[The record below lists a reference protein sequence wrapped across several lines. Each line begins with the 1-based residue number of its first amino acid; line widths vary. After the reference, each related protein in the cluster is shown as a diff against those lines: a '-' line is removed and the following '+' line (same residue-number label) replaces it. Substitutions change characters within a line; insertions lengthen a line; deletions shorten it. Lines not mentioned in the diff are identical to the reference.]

1 MTQSFASLLLF
12 CRPGFEKE
20 CLAEVTEAAAEC
32 GHAGWSKLIADSGM
46 VQFQSDRAGRLYE
59 QLPEL
64 IFAREVWPVFAEI
77 DALPSADRIS
87 PILAGLAR
95 YRSESSTPFGQLFC
109 DYAEGDAYRSTAR
122 FAGKFVHP
130 LRQALRKESWISS
143 RERAD
148 LPALHAFFPD
158 SGSVLLGADLA
169 SKRPVWPMGLAR
181 LKFPAAAPSRSTL
194 KLEEAFRVFLGAQWR
209 EHLQPTHTG
218 VDLGAAPGGWTWQL
232 VNQGVAVAAI
242 DNGPMDEALM
252 ATGLVE
258 HHRADGF
265 SWQPEH
271 AVDWLVCDMVEQ
283 PDKVLRL
290 MLHWLQQGRTQQA
303 LFNLKLPMKK
313 RWQAWLGLREPLQE
327 ALQALPEP
335 YGFKAKHLYFDR
347 EEITLLIAPRATLE
361 GVHD

>member
-1 MTQSFASLLLF
+1 MARVFGSLLLF

-20 CLAEVTEAAAEC
+20 CLAEVTEAAAHC
-32 GHAGWSKLIADSGM
+32 GHAGWSKLIPDSGM
-46 VQFQSDRAGRLYE
+46 VQFQCDQAGRLYE

-64 IFAREVWPVFAEI
+64 VFARELWPVFATI
-77 DALPSADRIS
+77 DPLPSEDRIS
-87 PILAGLAR
+87 PILATLAQH
-95 YRSESSTPFGQLFC
+95 RSEGETPFGQLFC
-109 DYAEGDAYRSTAR
+109 DYAEGDAFRSTAR

-130 LRQALRKESWISS
+130 LRQALRKEGWIGA
-143 RERAD
+143 RERPD
-148 LPALHAFFPD
+148 TPALHAFFPD
-158 SGSVLLGADLA
+158 SGSVLLGIDRV

-209 EHLQPTHTG
+209 YRLQPIHTG

-232 VNQGVAVAAI
+232 VNQGVAVSAI

-265 SWQPEH
+265 TWQPEH
-271 AVDWLVCDMVEQ
+271 PVEWLVCDMVEQ
-283 PDKVLRL
+283 PDKVLRR
-290 MLHWLQQGRTQQA
+290 MLYWVEQGWTQQA

-313 RWQAWLGLREPLQE
+313 RWQAWLGLRDQLQE
-327 ALQALPEP
+327 ALLALPEP

-347 EEITLLIAPRATLE
+347 EEITLLIAPKTTLE
-361 GVHD
+361 ESHG

>member
-1 MTQSFASLLLF
+1 MNNAFNSLLLF

-20 CLAEVTEAAAEC
+20 CLAEVTEAAAHC
-32 GHAGWSKLIADSGM
+32 GHAGWSRLIPDSGM
-46 VQFQSDRAGRLYE
+46 VEFQSERARRLYE

-64 IFAREVWPVFAEI
+64 IFAREVWPVFSKI
-77 DALPSADRIS
+77 DPLPSDDRVS
-87 PILAGLAR
+87 PILASLVQHYSDGAM
-95 YRSESSTPFGQLFC
+95 TFGQLFC

-130 LRQALRKESWISS
+130 LRQALRKEGWLSP
-143 RERAD
+143 RDRAD

-158 SGSVLLGADLA
+158 SGQVLLGVDRA

-181 LKFPAAAPSRSTL
+181 LKFPTAAPSRSTL
-194 KLEEAFRVFLGAQWR
+194 KLEEAFRVFLGSQWR
-209 EHLQPTHTG
+209 AYLQPTHSG

-265 SWQPEH
+265 SWQPDH
-271 AVDWLVCDMVEQ
+271 RVDWLVCDMVEQ
-283 PDKVLRL
+283 PEKVLRRI
-290 MLHWLQQGRTQQA
+290 LHWLQQGWTQQA

-313 RWQAWLGLREPLQE
+313 RWQAWLGLRAQLQE
-327 ALQALPEP
+327 ALEAMPQP

-347 EEITLLIAPRATLE
+347 EEITLLIAPQSTLE
-361 GVHD
+361 ETHD